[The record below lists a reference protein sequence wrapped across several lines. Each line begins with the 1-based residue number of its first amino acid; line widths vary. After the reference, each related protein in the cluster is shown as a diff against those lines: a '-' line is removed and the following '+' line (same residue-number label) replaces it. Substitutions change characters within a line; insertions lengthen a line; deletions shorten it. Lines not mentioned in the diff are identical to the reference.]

1 LTILKWVLILRFKEG
16 KTLKTNKGKLYTRY
30 SKRNILIYNGVT
42 VLHFLL
48 GGTGIILGYS
58 SPIGYVLGALY
69 LAFSFAEMYLHM
81 PLKVCPN
88 CVYYKLDNSIC
99 ISGLNLVSRKIA
111 REGNVKDFPTRA
123 KGFFCSNNL
132 YIASLI
138 IPIIAMIP
146 ALILNFSLLVLII
159 LIVVVGLLLFRFFV
173 IFPKIAC
180 VHCRAQNICPQA
192 QSMGFGK
199 ELERNE

>member
-1 LTILKWVLILRFKEG
+1 M
-16 KTLKTNKGKLYTRY
+16 KTNKVQLYTRY
-30 SKRNILIYNGVT
+30 PRRSILIYNGVT

-58 SPIGYVLGALY
+58 SPIGYILGALY
-69 LAFSFAEMYLHM
+69 LAFAFAEMYLHM

-111 REGNVKDFPTRA
+111 KEGNVKDFPSRA
-123 KGFFCSNNL
+123 KGLFCSNNL
-132 YIASLI
+132 YIASLA
-138 IPIIAMIP
+138 IPVIAMIP

-199 ELERNE
+199 EPERNKQPGDSEHCL